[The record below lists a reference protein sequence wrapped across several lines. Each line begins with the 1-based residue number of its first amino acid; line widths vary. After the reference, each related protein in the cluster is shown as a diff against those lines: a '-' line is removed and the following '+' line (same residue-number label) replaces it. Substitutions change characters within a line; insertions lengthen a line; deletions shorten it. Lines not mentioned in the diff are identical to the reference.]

1 MMAAR
6 ARVGGPIGGPGSL
19 DRGPFVDR
27 SIAGVIDID
36 IDIRISISITTSIDI
51 DDDVVDMHGWGVT
64 DPRRVFGH
72 VAP

>member
-1 MMAAR
+1 MAAAR
-6 ARVGGPIGGPGSL
+6 ASVVRSVVGPSPRSWSV
-19 DRGPFVDR
+19 RR

-36 IDIRISISITTSIDI
+36 IDIQISISITTSIDI